1 LGYLIW
7 GELPVGFNFEKENI
21 EIINPFTFICK
32 NKQVPETNEIRR
44 SHYWEFTNLLGL
56 SSARS
61 YIYCYRGIV
70 GDGAFMDTN
79 SGRTNRKEHHP
90 NSSHIHP
97 SSRSLFR
104 IVYYRSRPI
113 TSLEHIQCTNLVKWL
128 WSVLQSVLRNRHV
141 VWRDGD

>member
-1 LGYLIW
+1 LKKKTSSRL
-7 GELPVGFNFEKENI
+7 LTLC
-21 EIINPFTFICK
+21 TFICK
-32 NKQVPETNEIRR
+32 NEQVPETNEIRR
-44 SHYWEFTNLLGL
+44 SHCWEFEGVLGL
-56 SSARS
+56 SSAQS

-79 SGRTNRKEHHP
+79 PGRTNRKEHHP

-113 TSLEHIQCTNLVKWL
+113 TPLEHIQCTNLVKEERL
-128 WSVLQSVLRNRHV
+128 WSVLQSVLRSRNV
-141 VWRDGD
+141 VRRDGD